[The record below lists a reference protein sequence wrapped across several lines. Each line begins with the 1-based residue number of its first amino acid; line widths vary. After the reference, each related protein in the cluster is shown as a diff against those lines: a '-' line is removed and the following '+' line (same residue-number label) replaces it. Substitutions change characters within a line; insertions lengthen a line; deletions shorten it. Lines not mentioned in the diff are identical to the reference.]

1 MKRFHH
7 LLLGAALL
15 LGMATAQATTTPI
28 VSQKSGTCVTSTST
42 STSASKCT
50 GVPEQQFEFTAGGS
64 IVSGGK
70 CLTAS
75 KYIVSMTACNSAA
88 NQLWAREADLIK
100 SVSQNLCLR
109 LVSSSTPLAAQPTGK
124 SNTVTATQLKSPA
137 AGPSKPTNPPAPQ
150 PAPPSMQPLPLGPD
164 LVAMASC
171 AYDAD
176 RKWTLTGV
184 PTVWP
189 STASTDKPT
198 AAVPESYISQ
208 DELFRVVRW
217 IQDETSISNTPF
229 CWKKPGYDRGAGH
242 APNECSGQKIGALC
256 YDNCPS
262 GYNRLSAA
270 DPTCG
275 GGCDA
280 GFSPTAVRTCFRN
293 ADSKEPSKGKCQKG
307 WTTYPLTC
315 TGGFPV
321 KTRNRT
327 LSCDS
332 DYTLASGLCW
342 RAAATRPRPIKEAS
356 YRIQTCHAGES
367 VDAGLCYEYAR
378 TGYTCTATICTEQ
391 CASGSIPCGAGCAK
405 DVGTCTAG
413 ITDMI
418 VSPAI
423 MLAGMVTGES
433 GSVALQS
440 LRTAVVNAKKMAD
453 LGATAADLAL
463 ILKDAIEGYMAAA
476 EGDMAGIAT
485 AKVEQQLADKYT
497 RGSPT
502 YRHVARQYALV
513 QILATVAD
521 MFTALDILAVST
533 IDPTGIVS
541 TINAFS
547 KPMCAQHKSIP

>member
-70 CLTAS
+70 CLTAGKAS
-75 KYIVSMTACNSAA
+75 VSMTACISAG
-88 NQLWAREADLIK
+88 NQIWAREADLIK
-100 SVSQNLCLR
+100 SVSQNLCLF
-109 LVSSSTPLAAQPTGK
+109 LALASSPSAAQPTGNP
-124 SNTVTATQLKSPA
+124 NTVTATQLKPPTAQPLQPTKSPA
-137 AGPSKPTNPPAPQ
+137 AKPWSPAPQ
-150 PAPPSMQPLPLGPD
+150 PAPPSTQPLPLGPD

-171 AYDAD
+171 AYNAD

-229 CWKKPGYDRGAGH
+229 CWKKPGYDRGAGKL
-242 APNECSGQKIGALC
+242 PTSCGSKTLQDGLCYNSCPSGQNGVGPVC
-256 YDNCPS
+256 WGSCPS
-262 GYNRLSAA
+262 GYKDTGALCQSTDPLSYSPGRKCSKK
-270 DPTCG
+270 DKLGTCWAWKMNSCRDG
-275 GGCDA
+275 YRSDNVTTCWLNKSTISKPSSTRGAGTTPNGC
-280 GFSPTAVRTCFRN
+280 TN
-293 ADSKEPSKGKCQKG
+293 
-307 WTTYPLTC
+307 
-315 TGGFPV
+315 
-321 KTRNRT
+321 
-327 LSCDS
+327 
-332 DYTLASGLCW
+332 GL
-342 RAAATRPRPIKEAS
+342 
-356 YRIQTCHAGES
+356 
-367 VDAGLCYEYAR
+367 VLDAGLCYEYAR

-391 CASGSIPCGAGCAK
+391 CASGSIPCGSGCAK
-405 DVGTCTAG
+405 NVGTCTAK

-423 MLAGMVTGES
+423 MLAGMVTGE
-433 GSVALQS
+433 GASVALK
-440 LRTAVVNAKKMAD
+440 AVKSAVEDSRKMAV
-453 LGATAADLAL
+453 LGATAAELAL
-463 ILKDAIEGYMAAA
+463 ILKDAIEGYMTAA
-476 EGDMAGIAT
+476 EKDLAGIAT
-485 AKVEQQLADKYT
+485 AQVEQQLADKYT

-513 QILATVAD
+513 QIIATVAD
-521 MFTALDILAVST
+521 MFAELSILAISS
-533 IDPTGIVS
+533 IEPLGIVA

-547 KPMCAQHKSIP
+547 KPMCTQHKSIP